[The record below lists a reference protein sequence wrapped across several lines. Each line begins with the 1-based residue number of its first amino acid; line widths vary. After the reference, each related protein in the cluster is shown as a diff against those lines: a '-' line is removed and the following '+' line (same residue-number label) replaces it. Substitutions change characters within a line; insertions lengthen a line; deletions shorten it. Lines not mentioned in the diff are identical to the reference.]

1 MDSAGYLESYA
12 ALYHRA
18 CERKGG
24 EAALEYLLGK
34 PLSAEDVANIPD
46 DRFLAEFTKKVF
58 QAGFVWRVIENKWA
72 NFERL
77 FFEFDVDKVLL
88 MPDEMLEQRAQ
99 NPDIIRNYNRVKTI
113 RENALMIHDI
123 SREYGSFG
131 QFVVSHDKSNI
142 IGLWQ
147 FLKQRGARLG
157 GNSGPYALR
166 ALGIDT
172 FVLSPDVKA
181 YFNQRGII
189 SGSAT
194 SKRSLQAIQTGF
206 TQLQQESG
214 RSLQELSLIIAFG
227 VGDNVVGFN

>member
-1 MDSAGYLESYA
+1 MEEQGYLEPFSR
-12 ALYHRA
+12 LYQRA

-24 EAALEYLLGK
+24 EKRLESLLGR
-34 PLSAEDVANIPD
+34 PLSSNEISQIPD

-58 QAGFVWRVIENKWA
+58 QAGFVWRVIENKWD

-77 FFEFDVDKVLL
+77 FFGFDVEKVLL

-113 RENALMIHDI
+113 RENALMISDV
-123 SREYGSFG
+123 SRDYGSFG
-131 QFVVSHDKSNI
+131 KFVASFDSTNVID
-142 IGLWQ
+142 LWL
-147 FLKQRGARLG
+147 FLKKRGARLG

-166 ALGIDT
+166 ALGKDT
-172 FVLSPDVKA
+172 FVLSPDVVA
-181 YFNQRGII
+181 YFTNRGII

-194 SKRSLQAIQTGF
+194 SKRSLTAIQESF
-206 TQLQQESG
+206 AQLHKESG

-227 VGDNVVGFN
+227 VGDNRVGY